1 MTSTHTSF
9 AAARAPATSPEAAL
23 RQIPSTLLFTFAASD
38 GSRWISSLQIAT
50 YCLTAVSGLIASLI
64 PGVADFEVAVL
75 DVAVVGVAVL
85 DVAGVLAVVVE
96 VLAGVLAAAVEVVAG
111 ALVAVEPPVVELL
124 LLPQAVISTAQSNP
138 ATNSE
143 DRLAIIPPPSV

>member
-1 MTSTHTSF
+1 
-9 AAARAPATSPEAAL
+9 
-23 RQIPSTLLFTFAASD
+23 
-38 GSRWISSLQIAT
+38 
-50 YCLTAVSGLIASLI
+50 
-64 PGVADFEVAVL
+64 
-75 DVAVVGVAVL
+75 
-85 DVAGVLAVVVE
+85 VLAVGVE